1 MPTHVSCPHRRFLP
15 IVLSLAW
22 AAPAKAQESHE
33 RFPPLR
39 IVESTQYYPVHAK
52 TEVELPAALKAPPA
66 RSGHPGGS
74 GHTEGDIEVA
84 HETRQD
90 GALCR
95 LERAEVTVTTVV
107 TLPKWNPGD
116 PPQEIRARWA
126 QMVAGLERHELG
138 HRRLIVEE
146 AHRLR
151 GRLMDIAPA
160 RSCREVSWSVRRELS
175 RAMLRLRLRNQA
187 YDSRTG
193 SGRTQGA
200 VF

>member
-1 MPTHVSCPHRRFLP
+1 M
-15 IVLSLAW
+15 AW
-22 AAPAKAQESHE
+22 AAPASAQEPHE

-39 IVESTQYYPVHAK
+39 IVESTRYYPVHAK
-52 TEVELPAALKAPPA
+52 TTDELPAVLKAPPP
-66 RSGHPGGS
+66 RSGHVGGS
-74 GHTEGDIEVA
+74 GHTEGDIEVV
-84 HETRQD
+84 HETGQD

-107 TLPKWNPGD
+107 TLPKWSPGE
-116 PPQEIRARWA
+116 PPEKIRARWG

-138 HRRLIVEE
+138 HRQLIVEE
-146 AHRLR
+146 ARRLR
-151 GRLMDIAPA
+151 ERLMNIAPA

-187 YDSRTG
+187 YDSRTR